1 VHELCET
8 TVSTLF
14 SFSIATL
21 QRQRHT
27 PRPASLFL
35 PHGLSRML
43 LRLFIAQEVRT
54 VQENDLGRRLL
65 DVNYFHALPGR
76 RPRHRIFICP

>member
-1 VHELCET
+1 
-8 TVSTLF
+8 
-14 SFSIATL
+14 
-21 QRQRHT
+21 
-27 PRPASLFL
+27 
-35 PHGLSRML
+35 ML